1 MSRVSIALTT
11 PVGAVVAPDVTHLHH
26 EVAR

>member
-1 MSRVSIALTT
+1 MSRVVTALVTS
-11 PVGAVVAPDVTHLHH
+11 VDAVVAPDVTHLHH

>member
-1 MSRVSIALTT
+1 MSRVLIALTM

>member
-1 MSRVSIALTT
+1 MSRVCTALATS
-11 PVGAVVAPDVTHLHH
+11 VEAVVAPDVTHLHH